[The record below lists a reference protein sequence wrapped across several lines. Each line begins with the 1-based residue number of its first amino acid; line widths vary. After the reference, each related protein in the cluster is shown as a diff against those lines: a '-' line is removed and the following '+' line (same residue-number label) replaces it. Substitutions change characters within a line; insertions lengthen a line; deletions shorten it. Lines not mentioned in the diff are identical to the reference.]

1 MIKQGYHGICAR
13 VVSEAL
19 LLLEAMS
26 SRQLTFSEKESPRDV
41 VSSADIALH
50 NFICREL
57 AKVGGRVLSE
67 ESVAGTQIAPSSNEF
82 EWVVDPIDGTA
93 NYVSGI
99 PFFGVSV
106 GLVAG
111 GMFKAG
117 AFGIPATSE
126 LFYTAADDASYRNDV
141 RLKASERSLDDSL
154 VGASF
159 SSRGAPGPWSREDE
173 FRVFQQIND
182 SSRGCLR
189 LGSAGASLCYAA
201 SGKLGA
207 AYGVSV
213 KIWDVAAA
221 LAVASAAGCRVRV
234 APSANPLALHCIVG
248 NGESADQVEAI
259 LAKTLKIETWRNSLP

>member
-1 MIKQGYHGICAR
+1 MSKQGYHGICAR

-50 NFICREL
+50 NFICQEL

-67 ESVAGTQIAPSSNEF
+67 ESIAGAQVAPSSTED

-93 NYVSGI
+93 NYVSGV
-99 PFFGVSV
+99 PFYGVSV
-106 GLVAG
+106 GLIAG
-111 GMFKAG
+111 GCFKAG
-117 AFGIPATSE
+117 AFGMPATSE

-141 RLKASERSLDDSL
+141 RLKAAERSLANSL

-159 SSRGAPGPWSREDE
+159 SSRSAPGTWSREDE
-173 FRVFQQIND
+173 FRVFQRIND

-213 KIWDVAAA
+213 KLWDVAAA
-221 LAVASAAGCRVRV
+221 LAVASAAGCRVRI
-234 APSANPLALHCIVG
+234 APAANPLFIHCIVG
-248 NGESADQVEAI
+248 NGSVADEIEAI
-259 LAKTLKIETWRNSLP
+259 LAKTLKISGWSNALP